1 MLKEKRKSKRKTI
14 NRHAKIQIATGALPR
29 DCLVTDISEG
39 GVRLH
44 VEGMELPERFALLL
58 ADNEGRTSPRDCRV
72 VWRLGHEVGAKF
84 LDMFGRNAGRRPT
97 SGRRPAE
104 R

>member
-1 MLKEKRKSKRKTI
+1 MLNEKRKSKRRII
-14 NRHAKIQIATGALPR
+14 NRHAKIQIATSALPR

-44 VEGMELPERFALLL
+44 VEGVDLPERFALLL
-58 ADNEGRTSPRDCRV
+58 ADTEGRISPRDCRV

-84 LDMFGRNAGRRPT
+84 IDTFGRAVEPRP
-97 SGRRPAE
+97 SRRPAAQ
-104 R
+104 